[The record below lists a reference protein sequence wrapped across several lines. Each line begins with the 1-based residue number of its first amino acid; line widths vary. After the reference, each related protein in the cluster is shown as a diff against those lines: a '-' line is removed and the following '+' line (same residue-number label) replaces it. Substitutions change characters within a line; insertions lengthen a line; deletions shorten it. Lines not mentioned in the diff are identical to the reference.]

1 VHSSTLMDS
10 ATQGTS
16 RERDPDSARLASL
29 DAELTRLRAALA
41 ESREQYR
48 RCVQRTDQFLT
59 VLGHELRNPLAPMTN
74 ALQILRQRGPH
85 APEVHWAR
93 EVIAHQVQQMD
104 RVIEDLLDLS
114 HMQNGGVDLHMERF
128 RLLEAVDRAVAS
140 MRVYLERFGHHLTVN
155 LPPQN
160 VQLYGDLR
168 RVAHMIGHLLSN
180 AAKFTHAGGN
190 IWVTAQPHDD
200 HVEISVRD
208 SGSGIAPERLVTL
221 FQPYREIDQVR
232 RTEGGLG
239 VGLSLVKHLA
249 ELHGG
254 TVEAKS
260 AGLGRGAEFI
270 LRLPTVREEHSGE
283 ANGLDPL
290 YSPTRR
296 TRVLVVDDN
305 RLAADSLTVLLQE
318 AGYESCTVYEGNE
331 AVHRAETFRP
341 DVILL
346 DLGLPQQSG
355 TDICEKV
362 RKEPWGEEILIVAVT
377 GWGQA
382 EVRDQSFA
390 SGFDDHLVKPVHPER
405 LMRIIVDHQKRRGKR
420 RKV

>member
-1 VHSSTLMDS
+1 MHSSAIVALTDS
-10 ATQGTS
+10 PNHGPGGELS
-16 RERDPDSARLASL
+16 RVANLE
-29 DAELTRLRAALA
+29 AEVKRLRTALA
-41 ESREQYR
+41 ESRDQHR
-48 RCVQRTDQFLT
+48 RCVERTDQFLT

-93 EVIAHQVQQMD
+93 EVIAHQMQQMD

-114 HMQNGGVDLHMERF
+114 HMQNGGVELHMERF
-128 RLLEAVDRAVAS
+128 QLLEAVDRAVAAT
-140 MRVYLERFGHHLTVN
+140 RVYLERFGHHLTVN
-155 LPPQN
+155 LPPQS
-160 VQLYGDLR
+160 VLLHGDLR
-168 RVAHMIGHLLSN
+168 RISHLLGHLLNN

-190 IWVTAQPHDD
+190 IWVSAILHDSQ
-200 HVEISVRD
+200 VEIVVRD
-208 SGSGIAPERLVTL
+208 SGCGIAPERLATL
-221 FQPYREIDQVR
+221 FQPYRDIDQIR

-239 VGLSLVKHLA
+239 IGLSLVKHLA

-254 TVEAKS
+254 TVEVRS
-260 AGLGRGAEFI
+260 AGRGMGSEFTV
-270 LRLPTVREEHSGE
+270 RLPTVKEERPSPDE
-283 ANGLDPL
+283 GLEPL
-290 YSPTRR
+290 YAPDRR

-318 AGYESCTVYEGNE
+318 AGYESGTVYQGND
-331 AVHRAETFRP
+331 VLLRAETFRP
-341 DVILL
+341 DVILM

-355 TDICEKV
+355 IDICQAL
-362 RKEPWGEEILIVAVT
+362 RKEPWGGNTLIIAIT

-405 LMRIIVDHQKRRGKR
+405 LMRMIVEHQKRRAKR
-420 RKV
+420 REG